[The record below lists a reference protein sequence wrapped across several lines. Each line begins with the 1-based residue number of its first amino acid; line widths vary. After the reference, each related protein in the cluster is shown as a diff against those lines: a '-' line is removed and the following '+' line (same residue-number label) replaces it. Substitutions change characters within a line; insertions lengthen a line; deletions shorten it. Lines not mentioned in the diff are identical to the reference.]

1 MNKHLARL
9 LICTLWLL
17 PALAQANPLDTNLDP
32 EAARLEARNTRDHEQ
47 PALSPEQ
54 ALANA
59 LQRCARLPPFYRVD
73 CETRVRGQVQGT
85 GSVRGGGL
93 LKETRTLMPEHELQE
108 QLRVIEPVAPATF
121 TPPAPP
127 PPKN

>member
-59 LQRCARLPPFYRVD
+59 LQRCAGLPAFYRVD
-73 CETRVRGQVQGT
+73 CEARVHGQVQGS
-85 GSVRGGGL
+85 GSVRGGGQI
-93 LKETRTLMPEHELQE
+93 KETITLMPANELQ
-108 QLRVIEPVAPATF
+108 QQMQDIEPFAPALRSAT
-121 TPPAPP
+121 PP